1 MALGLSRR
9 RLPLVHV
16 FVAVLCLSCAGVHQ
30 RIGDTPRRVF
40 VAVADDSMDAKPE
53 DADADAWIEEEARS
67 LGLDDMSEAT
77 MSKLFQWAIGTHDDA
92 GIRIVQTR
100 EILNI

>member
-1 MALGLSRR
+1 M
-9 RLPLVHV
+9 
-16 FVAVLCLSCAGVHQ
+16 HQ

-53 DADADAWIEEEARS
+53 DAEADAWIEEEARS